1 MDVAIKNLNTV
12 VDQRETMVYRILEAK
27 AESLNDF
34 QYNRM
39 EAKLLIMGFKDLK
52 KECKRNN
59 LN

>member
-1 MDVAIKNLNTV
+1 MSVAIDNLNSV
-12 VDQRETMVYRILEAK
+12 VDQREAMVYRILEAK

-39 EAKLLIMGFKDLK
+39 EAKLLEMGFKDLK